1 MSYSTDSKLGD
12 LLDNPAT
19 KEILEKHMPGVSNHP
34 QLAMGRGFSLKVV
47 AQFAAG
53 QITPEMLTAV
63 EADLVALG

>member
-19 KEILEKHMPGVSNHP
+19 KDILEKNMPGISNHP
-34 QLAMGRGFSLKVV
+34 QLAMGRGFSLKTV

-53 QITPEMLTAV
+53 QITPEMMATV
-63 EADLVALG
+63 EAELKALG